1 MFVGIPCNRT
11 ISLIYSWASLSTPQ
25 VFQIGRKWADLV
37 NRSTITQMALFFE
50 VERDN
55 PMTKSIAIEP
65 HFQVRISKGHSL
77 PTGL

>member
-37 NRSTITQMALFFE
+37 IQSTLSRMTFFFE
-50 VERDN
+50 AERGN
-55 PMTKSIAIEP
+55 PMTISIDTESY
-65 HFQVRISKGHSL
+65 FQVGISNGRSS
-77 PTGL
+77 PTGC